1 MKGFKFQDFKLQWI
15 VLFFVPC
22 FLFAQEENKDVEILN
37 ADLLKF
43 TEINGKKFTKLIGN
57 VQLKQDEVFMFCDS
71 ALLDKDSNTLIAWH
85 HIHIQQDSTHAYS
98 TFLTY
103 NGNTKLATLTNGVK
117 LTDNKASI
125 YTEELFYN
133 SREKMAYYLAGGRV
147 LREKSVIRSR
157 MAYYYSTSGDVYFN
171 KNVDIKDPE
180 YRLTSDTLKYN
191 LNTDFTTFYGNTT
204 IYNQESRIECD
215 NGWFDTKQ
223 DVASFGLNT
232 TIYNGQQVLNS
243 DSLYYDR
250 RIKYGKAMNRFVWID
265 SSMAFELHG
274 RRGDYY
280 EVGKQ
285 IYAFDHAFAI
295 YKMDNDSLF
304 LRGDT
309 LFSKEHSE
317 IDTSKDFSAFHHVRF
332 YMRNMQ
338 GVCDSFF
345 YSTAD
350 SLFRFYYNPVLWA
363 DSTQMT
369 GDSIHLRIK
378 NKKADFLTLFEKS
391 IIISPE
397 TKYYNQIQGKNIF
410 GYFNDNELE
419 KMFVDANAE
428 SIYYGKDDKGK
439 YIGMNKATCV
449 KMWMYFKEK
458 KVNKVVF
465 IEKPE
470 AVFTPL
476 KMISEEE
483 KYLKLFTWQI
493 DRKPTSRE
501 DIYLK

>member
-1 MKGFKFQDFKLQWI
+1 MKGFKFQDFKLFWA

-22 FLFAQEENKDVEILN
+22 FLFAQEENKEVEILN

-43 TEINGKKFTKLIGN
+43 TEIDGKKFTKLIGN

-71 ALLDKDSNTLIAWH
+71 ALLDKDSNTLVAWN

-103 NGNTKLATLTNGVK
+103 NGNTKLATLTNGVR

-133 SREKMAYYLAGGRV
+133 SKEKMAYYVVGGKV

-157 MAYYYSTSGDVYFN
+157 MAYYYSNTGDVYFN
-171 KNVDIKDPE
+171 KNVDIKDPD
-180 YRLTSDTLKYN
+180 YKLTSDTLKYN
-191 LNTDFTTFYGNTT
+191 LNTDFTTFYGNTI
-204 IYNQESRIECD
+204 IYNQDSRIECD

-250 RIKYGKAMNRFVWID
+250 KSKFGKAMNRFVWID

-274 RRGDYY
+274 KRGDYY
-280 EVGKQ
+280 ELGKR

-317 IDTSKDFSAFHHVRF
+317 TDTSKDFSAFHHVRF

-378 NKKADFLTLFEKS
+378 NKKADFLTLFDKA

-410 GYFNDNELE
+410 GYFKENELE

-439 YIGMNKATCV
+439 YIGMNKATCI

-465 IEKPE
+465 IEKPD

-476 KMISEEE
+476 KMITEED
-483 KYLKLFTWQI
+483 KYLKLFSWQI
-493 DRKPTSRE
+493 ERKPKSRE